1 MLLRICCEYLCVC
14 VCDGGGDFLI
24 REAQRKEM
32 AAISFF
38 TFFTM
43 EKETDGSQKG
53 VVIDC

>member
-1 MLLRICCEYLCVC
+1 MCVC
-14 VCDGGGDFLI
+14 VMVVILLI

-43 EKETDGSQKG
+43 EKKETDGSQKG
-53 VVIDC
+53 VVVVIDC